1 VVQSLI
7 PCRHHTHPNPNP
19 GCSAPIVVDHQERGV
34 MKEIDK
40 GLDLDLDLDLDPS
53 VRLRCRSTYQSI
65 SLQYL

>member
-1 VVQSLI
+1 
-7 PCRHHTHPNPNP
+7 
-19 GCSAPIVVDHQERGV
+19 